1 MTTARLAAAVSRRIY
16 QAALRVH
23 AGARDGYA
31 RQMLATFDTLL
42 ERASRQGVR
51 AVLAVLARETAG
63 VVASRRP
70 VPDDQP
76 ASPRLRSF
84 HMSDLA
90 QDLRFALRTFRRRP
104 AFTAA
109 LVATLALG
117 IGANAAIFSVANA
130 VLLQRLPFSNPD
142 RLVMVWE
149 DAAYIGFP
157 RNTPAPGNYG
167 DWTTSIASFEHVA
180 ALSNAEF
187 NLVGDGEP
195 EKIDGGLVTA
205 SFWTV
210 LGVKPQVGRVW
221 GPEDDRPGNRIAV
234 IGHGLWTRRF
244 GADPAVVGRAVEF
257 NGNPYTIIGIMP
269 RGFAFLDSD
278 LQVWAPLT
286 FSAARLNDRG
296 SHFLMVV
303 ARLRADA
310 TIHRANAELRALAE
324 RLAREHPQTNDR
336 IGMFAVPLLDDYVGD
351 TRTALFVLLGAVV
364 CVLFIACVNVANLL
378 LTQAS
383 GRAREMAVRGA
394 LGADRRRLVR
404 QLLTESV
411 LLALVGGALGV
422 VVATQTFPL
431 LDLLVPRALAGLSR
445 VTLDWRVLTV
455 TAVLSGL
462 TGVLFGLAPAWRASR
477 IEHAIAST
485 QQFGRGVVRGGSRLR
500 SALVVGQIALAT
512 ALLIGA
518 GLFVQSLRSA
528 RNVPLGFDPTLVTT
542 LRLQLPRQAY
552 ADLAKRNQFVEDVL
566 ERVRALPGVTSAG
579 FTGGLPLV
587 WKGGTSGFIPEA
599 QPIDQSLSYDANNRV
614 ISPGYM
620 ETMGYVLRAGRFLD
634 ARDGASGEP
643 VGIISETMAR
653 QYWPGQ
659 DPLGRRFG
667 LGKNAPWRTIV
678 GIVADTRT
686 LGIEQ
691 PPRAE
696 MYFPVAQSID
706 NWMWPR
712 DLVVRAD
719 GDTSALVRAVST
731 AVWAVDR
738 RQPISNVA
746 TMDSIVAR
754 ELQDRRLQ
762 TTLLST
768 FAGLALFLAAIG
780 IYGVLSCAVTERT
793 REIGVRLALGG
804 EPRRIRAAF
813 LRSGLV
819 LTTSGLAL
827 GLLASFWGTT
837 LLDRLLFNVDARDMR
852 TFAMQGGLLLVVCVV
867 AVYVPARRASRVD
880 PVQLLRTE

>member
-1 MTTARLAAAVSRRIY
+1 
-16 QAALRVH
+16 
-23 AGARDGYA
+23 
-31 RQMLATFDTLL
+31 
-42 ERASRQGVR
+42 
-51 AVLAVLARETAG
+51 
-63 VVASRRP
+63 
-70 VPDDQP
+70 
-76 ASPRLRSF
+76 
-84 HMSDLA
+84 MSHLA

-109 LVATLALG
+109 LVGTLALG

-130 VLLQRLPFSNPD
+130 VLLQRLPFSDPD

-157 RNTPAPGNYG
+157 RNTPAAGNYQ
-167 DWTTSIASFEHVA
+167 DWKTSISSFEHVA
-180 ALSNAEF
+180 ALSNSEF

-210 LGVKPQVGRVW
+210 LGVRPQFGRVW

-269 RGFAFLDSD
+269 RGFEFLDSD

-296 SHFLMVV
+296 SHFLNVV

-310 TIHRANAELRALAE
+310 TIDRANAELRALAE

-411 LLALVGGALGV
+411 LLALVGGTLGV

-445 VTLDWRVLTV
+445 VALDWRVLAI

-477 IEHAIAST
+477 IEHAIASV
-485 QQFGRGVVRGGSRLR
+485 QHFGRGVVRGGSRLR

-518 GLFVQSLRSA
+518 GLFAQSLRSA
-528 RNVPLGFDPTLVTT
+528 RNVPLGFDPALVTT

-552 ADLAKRNQFVEDVL
+552 ADAAKRNQFVEDVL

-587 WKGGTSGFIPEA
+587 WKGGTSGFVPEA
-599 QPIDQSLSYDANNRV
+599 QPIDPSLPYDANNRV

-634 ARDGASGEP
+634 ARDGASAEP
-643 VGIISETMAR
+643 VGIISDTMAR

-659 DPLGRRFG
+659 DPLGRRFR
-667 LGKNAPWRTIV
+667 LGANAPWRTIV

-686 LGIEQ
+686 VGIEQ

-712 DLVVRAD
+712 DLVVRAA
-719 GDTSALVRAVST
+719 GDTGALVRAVST

-754 ELQDRRLQ
+754 ELQDRQLQ
-762 TTLLST
+762 TTLLAT

-793 REIGVRLALGG
+793 KEIGVRLALGG
-804 EPRRIRAAF
+804 QPRRILASF
-813 LRSGLV
+813 LRSGLA
-819 LTTSGLAL
+819 LTVTGLAL
-827 GLLASFWGTT
+827 GLLASFWGTS
-837 LLDRLLFNVDARDMR
+837 LLDQLLFNVDARDMR
-852 TFAMQGGLLLVVCVV
+852 TFAMQGGLLLLVCVV
-867 AVYVPARRASRVD
+867 AVYLPARRASRVD
-880 PVQLLRTE
+880 PVQLLRSE